1 MSDSG
6 WNTIDS
12 DAGVFTELVEKL
24 GIQDVQFDDLYSI
37 DSDSLNSMSPL
48 YGVVFLFKYGNVDRS
63 YAKDGNKPL
72 DGEYDTEYQSKGI
85 FFANQ
90 IIQNACA
97 TQAVLN
103 ILLNV
108 KSLDLGKDIGGFKSF
123 VEGLDGEII
132 AEAISNS
139 EIIRTVHNSFSAPN
153 LIVDEDKPAPP
164 PDYDDKNDGLF
175 HFIGYVNIDNQIYE
189 LDGLKKYPIK
199 HDKLQTPQEF
209 TEKLPEILMRRIG
222 KYGDELRFS
231 LLGVTN
237 DKLKYAQSI
246 GDDSLLSS
254 ESLKRET
261 WHREN
266 ELRRNDN
273 MGLLV
278 ALLKNINKGLSD
290 EEYEKLLNESRK
302 KSQVKLLQQF
312 NNLKK

>member
-103 ILLNV
+103 M
-108 KSLDLGKDIGGFKSF
+108 SLI
-123 VEGLDGEII
+123 
-132 AEAISNS
+132 
-139 EIIRTVHNSFSAPN
+139 
-153 LIVDEDKPAPP
+153 
-164 PDYDDKNDGLF
+164 
-175 HFIGYVNIDNQIYE
+175 NI
-189 LDGLKKYPIK
+189 
-199 HDKLQTPQEF
+199 
-209 TEKLPEILMRRIG
+209 
-222 KYGDELRFS
+222 
-231 LLGVTN
+231 
-237 DKLKYAQSI
+237 
-246 GDDSLLSS
+246 
-254 ESLKRET
+254 
-261 WHREN
+261 
-266 ELRRNDN
+266 
-273 MGLLV
+273 
-278 ALLKNINKGLSD
+278 
-290 EEYEKLLNESRK
+290 
-302 KSQVKLLQQF
+302 
-312 NNLKK
+312 